1 MLMVL
6 QTSFNFLIIRASMEE
21 NIKANTPK
29 SAVISTLIS
38 KSKNKND
45 PSDTITVLTANMNP

>member
-1 MLMVL
+1 MVL